1 MTGLEEGTNYEF
13 RVRPANA
20 AGVGMAS
27 MPSDPM
33 TAKAVE
39 GNVCLQSTELVC
51 GVFFFFFLKRH
62 HFVPLLSRETRFALR
77 SIELL
82 VLCQG
87 AQEVSCVVDEKS
99 GDIVLKFESCQM
111 NEGSHFIWKKDYKEI
126 TDFSKGTEIKTEG
139 NV

>member
-27 MPSDPM
+27 MPSDPT

-39 GNVCLQSTELVC
+39 GNVHLQSTELVC
-51 GVFFFFFLKRH
+51 GASESLLLKTDIMLCLCCQVKPVCSH
-62 HFVPLLSRETRFALR
+62 
-77 SIELL
+77 I
-82 VLCQG
+82 VLIQG
-87 AQEVSCVVDEKS
+87 AQEVSCVVDGKS
-99 GDIVLKFESCQM
+99 GDIVLTFESCQM
-111 NEGSHFIWKKDYKEI
+111 NEGSHFMWKKDYKDI
-126 TDFSKGTEIKTEG
+126 TDFSKGIEIKTEG

>member
-39 GNVCLQSTELVC
+39 GNVLLQSTELV
-51 GVFFFFFLKRH
+51 VAAFFFFFLKDKI
-62 HFVPLLSRETRFALR
+62 HFVPLSSETSLLS
-77 SIELL
+77 
-82 VLCQG
+82 
-87 AQEVSCVVDEKS
+87 D
-99 GDIVLKFESCQM
+99 
-111 NEGSHFIWKKDYKEI
+111 
-126 TDFSKGTEIKTEG
+126 
-139 NV
+139 